1 MIRGRL
7 AIVALLTSLN
17 LLNYIDRAI
26 LAAML
31 PRIGPDLDLS
41 HLESGLLNT
50 AFLVGFFATGPIF
63 GARADKSAR
72 KRLLALGVLIWSAAT
87 VASGLST
94 GFVTML
100 ISRVVVGV
108 GEASFAVLAP
118 TIIDDVTPQERKGT
132 ALSTFYLAI
141 PLGYAM
147 GYALGGFMAQH
158 WGWRSAFFLAGGPGM
173 VLALSCLLIDE
184 PLRKVADAKAKLMDG
199 LREIAAIPQ
208 FRRAVLGY
216 TAWTAAAA
224 GFSVWAPTFLVGQF
238 PTLTL
243 QSAGV
248 WFGLTL
254 LTGGAIG
261 TAIGGKYANRAVAR
275 AGMTADEPHDTLV
288 NKRVVN
294 DLLRICAT
302 GVLVAAPLAVVAFF
316 VPGPTAYFIIVFF
329 VDIGL
334 FVATSP
340 ITAACLR
347 SVPTERRASA
357 MAAQIFTIHMFGDL
371 WSAAAIGLLLDVL
384 DARVALMSLPLTF
397 AFASYLWWPRQREA
411 ASTVPEARVH
421 VQS

>member
-1 MIRGRL
+1 
-7 AIVALLTSLN
+7 
-17 LLNYIDRAI
+17 
-26 LAAML
+26 
-31 PRIGPDLDLS
+31 
-41 HLESGLLNT
+41 
-50 AFLVGFFATGPIF
+50 
-63 GARADKSAR
+63 
-72 KRLLALGVLIWSAAT
+72 
-87 VASGLST
+87 
-94 GFVTML
+94 
-100 ISRVVVGV
+100 
-108 GEASFAVLAP
+108 
-118 TIIDDVTPQERKGT
+118 
-132 ALSTFYLAI
+132 
-141 PLGYAM
+141 
-147 GYALGGFMAQH
+147 
-158 WGWRSAFFLAGGPGM
+158 
-173 VLALSCLLIDE
+173 VLALTCLLIDE

-248 WFGLTL
+248 WFGVTL

-316 VPGPTAYFIIVFF
+316 VPGPTAYFVIVFF

-334 FVATSP
+334 FVSTSP